1 MRRHAMI
8 LLLLALFVTILTV
21 GCSRETKQA
30 DIYTAAGN
38 IASLERTGGVTDG
51 VRSEY
56 VVKLTELKL
65 APQNSDQQT
74 GFFSVTKN
82 TVIYRTTH
90 NKKIKVNV
98 PAIEIG
104 RHAEIT
110 WRFANDHLIEALEID
125 MK

>member
-1 MRRHAMI
+1 MRRHTMI

-21 GCSRETKQA
+21 GCSKENKQA
-30 DIYTAAGN
+30 DIYTASGN
-38 IASLERTGGVTDG
+38 IASLEKTGGVTDG

-74 GFFSVTKN
+74 GFFSITNN
-82 TVIYRTTH
+82 TEIYRTTR
-90 NKKIKVNV
+90 NKKVEANV

-104 RHAEIT
+104 KHAEIT

-125 MK
+125 IK